1 MINRDIVDVVRTVLG
16 RFTDCAVRL
25 AEIHYLEKDSRMYAD
40 MEAARNLLKTLCA
53 LYASHSDF
61 SLLHSLRLLEKTTEI
76 NPNFEITLKRNASGL
91 YCRSHISENATYL
104 YLPEME
110 IIFGEVK
117 KSFESGNAIDR
128 EAIDSKI
135 NENTER
141 FFATPLEKMVLSPLN
156 NISDA
161 LKSAADIIEKI
172 DFSHSKI
179 FKN

>member
-1 MINRDIVDVVRTVLG
+1 MD
-16 RFTDCAVRL
+16 
-25 AEIHYLEKDSRMYAD
+25 
-40 MEAARNLLKTLCA
+40 
-53 LYASHSDF
+53 
-61 SLLHSLRLLEKTTEI
+61 
-76 NPNFEITLKRNASGL
+76 
-91 YCRSHISENATYL
+91 
-104 YLPEME
+104 